1 MTGSSPGPGP
11 EAEFSD
17 AAFAERA
24 VHLPAADALVVADL
38 HVGRGEASS
47 VSLPLGER
55 ADLVD
60 RLGALL
66 ARFDPATVVV
76 AGDVVHTF
84 DRVTDRALVTL
95 NALRD
100 ACEERGVAFELV
112 AGNHDTALANAWDGR
127 VRDEV
132 VLDETCG
139 SAAPPE
145 STVVCHGHEA
155 PSTDADHTSTPPDRY
170 VIGHVHPTIEIEG
183 DRRPCSLVGAG
194 TYRGADV
201 LTLPAFTRLAAGVPV
216 NDAVRTG
223 LDSPLL
229 SNPDELA
236 PVVYD
241 PGGDTDGADGDGD
254 TGGGDGDGDDAGATL
269 RFPPLGEFGGLL

>member
-1 MTGSSPGPGP
+1 VTSSDPDPVDATAFP
-11 EAEFSD
+11 D

-24 VHLPAADALVVADL
+24 VYLPVPDALVVADL
-38 HVGRGEASS
+38 HVGRGEASA

-66 ARFDPATVVV
+66 DRFDPATVAV
-76 AGDVVHTF
+76 AGDAVHTF
-84 DRVTDRALVTL
+84 DRVTDGALDTL

-100 ACEERGVAFELV
+100 RCEANGATLELV
-112 AGNHDTALANAWDGR
+112 AGNHDTALASAWEGG
-127 VRDEV
+127 VREEL
-132 VLDETCG
+132 VLGASEGDDTAG
-139 SAAPPE
+139 SLR
-145 STVVCHGHEA
+145 TVVCHGHTA
-155 PSTDADHTSTPPDRY
+155 PATAADRY

-183 DRRPCSLVGAG
+183 DRRPCFLSGAG

-216 NDAVRTG
+216 NDAARAG

-229 SNPDELA
+229 PDPAALA
-236 PVVYD
+236 PIVYD
-241 PGGDTDGADGDGD
+241 PGGRGSG
-254 TGGGDGDGDDAGATL
+254 GDDADADNTGAAL
-269 RFPPLGEFGGLL
+269 RFPPLRAFDRLL